1 MLPENLIAE
10 LYRFGCILVGE
21 FRLSSGKTSPY
32 YIDLRKIPSN
42 PKLFD
47 EITDVYIRIIRGLG
61 EVDRIAGIAT
71 ASIPIATLIA
81 YKLRKPLIYVRRERR
96 EHGTAS
102 GVEGELNLEDRVIV
116 VDDVATTGE
125 SIRQAVRAVR
135 EKGGIVRHSVVLIDR
150 EQGAG
155 RLLAEDGVV
164 LTSATTARSL
174 FEHLRLKGLVSEE
187 DYGRIMRYLEGGDV

>member
-10 LYRFGCILVGE
+10 LYRLGCILVGE

-32 YIDLRKIPSN
+32 YIDPRKIPSN

-47 EITDVYIRIIRGLG
+47 DITDVYIRIIRGLG

-71 ASIPIATLIA
+71 AGIPIATLVA
-81 YKLRKPLIYVRRERR
+81 YKLGKPLIYVRRERR

-102 GVEGELNLEDRVIV
+102 GIEGELNPGDRVIV

-125 SIRQAVRAVR
+125 SIRQAVRAIR
-135 EKGGIVRHSVVLIDR
+135 EKGGVVGHSVVLIDR

-164 LTSATTARSL
+164 LTSAATARSL
-174 FEHLRLKGLVSEE
+174 FEQLRLKGLVSEE